1 MKEQK
6 TSEDHRAGN
15 HGAGRTAFPGLTRSC
30 LGQTYP
36 GSACPRGAGTI
47 RKRCNSLQAAA
58 RGYNR
63 GYNHAAAQSPPA
75 PTATAPPALPALIKP
90 FQHHCFVSTI
100 SHVQRF
106 LQPQRPITNESTS
119 CTIAAHGSGQIFATQ
134 TPSSSAFLLP
144 PPKRTYFVTE
154 TFILGKYFNIV
165 NKSIYLPHILN
176 KFMLIVKQ
184 NCFYF
189 NNGLQPLN
197 SYCSQLIL

>member
-1 MKEQK
+1 MPQRCGE
-6 TSEDHRAGN
+6 
-15 HGAGRTAFPGLTRSC
+15 
-30 LGQTYP
+30 
-36 GSACPRGAGTI
+36 I
-47 RKRCNSLQAAA
+47 RKRCHPLQAAA
-58 RGYNR
+58 R

-100 SHVQRF
+100 SHVQSF
-106 LQPQRPITNESTS
+106 LQPHLQRPITNESTS
-119 CTIAAHGSGQIFATQ
+119 CTIAAHRSGQIFATQ

>member
-1 MKEQK
+1 MLP
-6 TSEDHRAGN
+6 A
-15 HGAGRTAFPGLTRSC
+15 
-30 LGQTYP
+30 
-36 GSACPRGAGTI
+36 
-47 RKRCNSLQAAA
+47 LQAAA
-58 RGYNR
+58 RGYYNR
-63 GYNHAAAQSPPA
+63 AAAQSPPA
-75 PTATAPPALPALIKP
+75 PTATAPAALPAQIRP

-106 LQPQRPITNESTS
+106 LQPHLRRPMTNESTS
-119 CTIAAHGSGQIFATQ
+119 HTRVAHCSGQIFVTQ